1 MKLIII
7 KENFDTKRILFRE
20 SKNCIKISYDI
31 NYISMI
37 GITLKLAYDYLIDK
51 ETFLILKVNEKD
63 KILLNKIDEYFN
75 KSISNYD
82 KMLINN
88 TIKVK
93 KHNEYKRSSEKVIS
107 ITMNSIKKNNNGMN
121 KVQIFSI

>member
-1 MKLIII
+1 
-7 KENFDTKRILFRE
+7 
-20 SKNCIKISYDI
+20 
-31 NYISMI
+31 MI

-82 KMLINN
+82 KMLVNN